1 MREGFEPSRLVFLDE
16 SAAKTNMT
24 RLRGRSP
31 RGKRL
36 HAAAPCGRW
45 KTTTMIGAVRQDGS
59 TTCMTVEGAVN
70 AEIFRTYIRDI
81 LLPELRP
88 GDILVMDNLGSH
100 KDKEALGLLESAGV
114 KVRFLPAYSPDY
126 NPIELMWSKVKA
138 LLRKAE
144 ARTPAELLVAIG
156 DALSRVTKKDATHW
170 FSHCG
175 YGFI

>member
-1 MREGFEPSRLVFLDE
+1 
-16 SAAKTNMT
+16 MT

-59 TTCMTVEGAVN
+59 TACMTVEGSVN
-70 AEIFRTYIRDI
+70 AEIFRTYVREI

-88 GDILVMDNLGSH
+88 GDLLVMDNLSSH
-100 KDKEALGLLESAGV
+100 KDKEALRLLKDAGV
-114 KVRFLPAYSPDY
+114 AVRFLPAYSPDY
-126 NPIELMWSKVKA
+126 NPIELMWSKVKT

-144 ARTPAELLVAIG
+144 ARTPSALLAAIG
-156 DALSRVTKKDATHW
+156 NALSPVTGKDTTHW
-170 FSHCG
+170 FAHCG

>member
-1 MREGFEPSRLVFLDE
+1 
-16 SAAKTNMT
+16 MT

-45 KTTTMIGAVRQDGS
+45 QTTTMISSVRQDGS
-59 TTCMTVEGAVN
+59 TACMTVEGALN
-70 AEIFRTYIRDI
+70 AEVFRTYIREI
-81 LLPELRP
+81 LLPTLSP
-88 GDILVMDNLGSH
+88 GDILVMDNLSTH
-100 KDKEALGLLESAGV
+100 QYREALGLLEEAGV
-114 KVRFLPAYSPDY
+114 KVRFLPAYSPDL

-144 ARTPAELLVAIG
+144 ARNPETLLLAIG
-156 DALSRVTKKDATHW
+156 DALSRVTPKDATHW
-170 FSHCG
+170 FTHCG